1 MLAYGPPKTAVENCN
16 MASYKAP
23 LREIGFVLHE
33 VLDVAQLAALPGYA
47 DATRDTVDG
56 LVAEAAKL
64 VEERLAPLN
73 AGADAG
79 CRWRD
84 GEVEVPPGFKEFYRL
99 YGEAGWI
106 GVSNPVEY
114 GGQGLPYVLSKV
126 TEELECSGSV
136 AFALYPGLT
145 IGCFEALH
153 ANASDEIKQTY
164 LTKLSTGEWSGT
176 MCMTEPQAGSDVG
189 AVKTRAI
196 PQPDGS
202 YRIEGSKIF
211 ISSGEHGMAD
221 NIIHFVL
228 ARLPDSPPGVKGLST
243 FVVPKFLVK
252 PDGSLGERNA
262 VRCTSIEHKMGLHGS
277 CTCSMSFEG
286 AKGWIVGAPNQGIQN
301 MFVMMN
307 MERIMVGF
315 QGLGLCELATQNA
328 IRYAQDRKQGKAS
341 NGSPVIIEH
350 ADVRRMLLT
359 MKAITEGGRLLAYET
374 AMHLDLARRHADA
387 AVREA
392 AQDWVELTTPLVKA
406 YLTDS
411 AVELG
416 SLAVQVYGGHGYIK
430 EHGVEQMLRDAKILC
445 LYEGTNGIQ
454 AMDLV
459 RRKLTLHN
467 GRLPARFFERVREAL
482 KQAAGADTGFIAKP
496 LAAALNELEATTR
509 WIQESY
515 KTNPDDGGFGAV
527 DYLKAFS
534 LTMLGYNWLRMTR
547 AAAEGSDA
555 AYAQAK
561 RVTAEFFAQRLLP
574 QVQTLCGAV
583 RNSAKAQ
590 MELPAASF

>member
-1 MLAYGPPKTAVENCN
+1 

-23 LREIGFVLHE
+23 LREIEFVLHD
-33 VLDVAQLAALPGYA
+33 VLNVSQLAALPGYA
-47 DATRDTVDG
+47 EATRDTLDG
-56 LVAEAAKL
+56 LIGEAAKL

-79 CRWRD
+79 CRWKD
-84 GEVEVPPGFKEFYRL
+84 GEVQVPAGFKDFYNL
-99 YGEAGWI
+99 YWESGWVGI
-106 GVSNPVEY
+106 SSPAEY

-126 TEELECSGSV
+126 VEEMECSACV

-145 IGCFEALH
+145 IGCFEAIH
-153 ANASDEIKQTY
+153 ACGSEEQKQTY
-164 LTKLSTGEWSGT
+164 LPKLATGEWAGT

-202 YRIEGSKIF
+202 YQLEGSKIF
-211 ISSGEHGMAD
+211 ISSGEHGLTG

-228 ARLPDSPPGVKGLST
+228 ARLPDSPAGVKGLST

-262 VRCTSIEHKMGLHGS
+262 LRCVSIEHKMGLHGS
-277 CTCSMSFEG
+277 CTCTMSFEG
-286 AKGWIVGAPNQGIQN
+286 ATGWIVGAPNQGIQN

-328 IRYAQDRKQGKAS
+328 IRYARERKQGKAT

-359 MKAITEGGRLLAYET
+359 MKAITEGSRALGYET
-374 AMHLDLARRHADA
+374 ALHLDIARRHPDTA
-387 AVREA
+387 AREA
-392 AQDWVELTTPLVKA
+392 AQDWVDLTTPLVKA
-406 YLTDS
+406 FLTDS

-416 SLAVQVYGGHGYIK
+416 SLAVQVYGGHGYIR
-430 EHGVEQMLRDAKILC
+430 EHGVEQAMRDAKILC

-459 RRKLTLHN
+459 RRKLTMHN
-467 GRLPARFFERVREAL
+467 GRLPKRFFERARRELQLAETDG
-482 KQAAGADTGFIAKP
+482 QDTTFIEKP
-496 LAAALNELEATTR
+496 LENALQALEITTQ
-509 WIQESY
+509 WLQESY
-515 KTNPDDGGFGAV
+515 KTHPDDAGFGAV
-527 DYLKAFS
+527 DFLKAFS
-534 LTMLGYNWLRMTR
+534 LTMLGYNWLRMAK
-547 AAAEGSDA
+547 AALRSRDPEF
-555 AYAQAK
+555 AQAK

-574 QVQTLCGAV
+574 QVATLCSAV
-583 RNSAKAQ
+583 RNSSKAQ